1 MKSTRQDLIA
11 QRYFVNDLLGAERNG
26 TRLNGI
32 LRKID
37 AHETL
42 SIFSLQFL
50 EARGLNALYQLGQ
63 GTIGLMTFQAVAD
76 MERTKRIRQ
85 SELLAAQQAVD
96 LARLIEKRDAAIR
109 ETFAAIANDPE
120 LRRKR
125 EAKELR
131 HRFGIGYIEPE
142 HYQRVMPLLRKISN
156 NRRIQL
162 DDVAWLQAEVEYCWT
177 DSLQKAWHTLEAQ
190 FLTKAWETR
199 NDPWDAVN
207 ASAHWR
213 RAGNSDFAVEL
224 TASALKKKGL
234 APKLKSALTTTR
246 GGALRDLH
254 RLDEAKMSGLAAHD
268 LTPKDFRPCTLL
280 GAVCIE
286 LGDLA
291 AGHGWYV
298 DAEKRGATSRSI
310 DQELRSL
317 LSRALPDEQG
327 RIREFLVAQ
336 DPKRFSWLSKWQ
348 QPRRSVNVNSR

>member
-11 QRYFVNDLLGAERNG
+11 QRYFVDDLPGAERHG

-37 AHETL
+37 ADEAL

-50 EARGLNALYQLGQ
+50 ESRGLAALYQLAQ
-63 GTIGLMTFQAVAD
+63 GTLDLMTFQTSAEI
-76 MERTKRIRQ
+76 ERTKRIRQ
-85 SELLAAQQAVD
+85 SEVLAAQQAVD

-131 HRFGIGYIEPE
+131 QRFGIGYIEPE
-142 HYQRVMPLLRKISN
+142 HYRRVMPVLRKMSN
-156 NRRIQL
+156 NQRIQL

-190 FLTKAWETR
+190 FLTKAWETG
-199 NDPWDAVN
+199 NDAWDAVN

-213 RAGNSDFAVEL
+213 KAGKSDVAAEL
-224 TASALKKKGL
+224 TALALKKIGL
-234 APKLKSALTTTR
+234 APKLKSALNTTR

-254 RLDEAKMSGLAAHD
+254 CLDEAKMSGLAAHD

-291 AGHGWYV
+291 AGHAWYV

-327 RIREFLVAQ
+327 RIREFLIAQ
-336 DPKRFSWLSKWQ
+336 DPMRFAWLSKWRHSGL
-348 QPRRSVNVNSR
+348 PVNVNSR